1 MEMNDAEFIVS
12 ELTKR
17 GESIGVAESITGGH
31 LSGALIDIAG
41 ASNIFAGGIVAYSN
55 QLKISDLKVSPELLD
70 EFGAVSIEVAQAMAL
85 GAKAKFAATWGLST
99 TGVAGPGPHNG
110 REAGT
115 LWIGIAGPGVLTAI
129 NPAISNEFPSEL
141 SRNQVRSESVAGAL
155 MAFARILNPGTN

>member
-1 MEMNDAEFIVS
+1 MNDAEFIVS

-55 QLKISDLKVSPELLD
+55 LLKISDLKVSPELLD

-85 GAKAKFAATWGLST
+85 GAKDKFAATWGLST

-115 LWIGIAGPGVLTAI
+115 VWIGIAGPGVLTSI
-129 NPAISNEFPSEL
+129 NPVISSDLN
-141 SRNQVRSESVAGAL
+141 RNQVRSESVAGAL
-155 MAFARILNPGTN
+155 MAFARILNPRTN

>member
-1 MEMNDAEFIVS
+1 MNYAEFIVS

-17 GESIGVAESITGGH
+17 GENIGVAESITGGH

-55 QLKISDLKVSPELLD
+55 QLKITDLNLAPELFD
-70 EFGAVSIEVAQAMAL
+70 QFGAASAEVAQAMAS
-85 GAKAKFAATWGLST
+85 GAKSKFAATWGLST

-110 REAGT
+110 RPAGT
-115 LWIGIAGPGVLTAI
+115 VWIGIAGPGVLTAI
-129 NPAISNEFPSEL
+129 NPVISSKFLSEM

-155 MAFARILNPGTN
+155 MAFARILNPTKI

>member
-1 MEMNDAEFIVS
+1 MNYAEFIVS

-55 QLKISDLKVSPELLD
+55 QLKITDLNLAPELFD
-70 EFGAVSIEVAQAMAL
+70 QFGAASAEVAQAMAS
-85 GAKAKFAATWGLST
+85 GAKSKFAATWGLST

-110 REAGT
+110 RPAGT
-115 LWIGIAGPGVLTAI
+115 VWIGIAGPSVLTAI
-129 NPAISNEFPSEL
+129 NPVISSEL

-155 MAFARILNPGTN
+155 MAFARILNPTKI

>member
-1 MEMNDAEFIVS
+1 MNDAEFIVS

-17 GESIGVAESITGGH
+17 SESIGVAESITGGH

-55 QLKISDLKVSPELLD
+55 LLKISDLKVAPELLD

-85 GAKAKFAATWGLST
+85 GAKDKFAATWGLST

-115 LWIGIAGPGVLTAI
+115 VWIGIAGPGVLTSI
-129 NPAISNEFPSEL
+129 NPVISSDLN
-141 SRNQVRSESVAGAL
+141 RNQVRSESVAGAL
-155 MAFARILNPGTN
+155 MAFARILNPRTN

>member
-1 MEMNDAEFIVS
+1 MNDAEFIVS

-55 QLKISDLKVSPELLD
+55 LLKISDLKVSPDLLD

-85 GAKAKFAATWGLST
+85 GAKDKFAATWGLST

-110 REAGT
+110 RPVGT
-115 LWIGIAGPGVLTAI
+115 VWIGIAGPGVLTAI
-129 NPAISNEFPSEL
+129 NPVISSEL

>member
-1 MEMNDAEFIVS
+1 MNDAEFIVS

-41 ASNIFAGGIVAYSN
+41 ASNVFAGGIVAYSN
-55 QLKISDLKVSPELLD
+55 QLKITDLNVAPELLD
-70 EFGAVSIEVAQAMAL
+70 QFGAASAEVAQAMAS
-85 GAKAKFAATWGLST
+85 GAQSRFAATWGLST

-110 REAGT
+110 RPAGT
-115 LWIGIAGPGVLTAI
+115 VWIGIAGPGVLTAI
-129 NPAISNEFPSEL
+129 NPVISSEM

-155 MAFARILNPGTN
+155 MAFARILNPTKI

>member
-55 QLKISDLKVSPELLD
+55 LLKISDLKVSPELLD
-70 EFGAVSIEVAQAMAL
+70 EFGAVSIEVAQAMAV
-85 GAKAKFAATWGLST
+85 GAKEKFAATWGLST

-115 LWIGIAGPGVLTAI
+115 VWIGIAGPGVLTSV
-129 NPAISNEFPSEL
+129 NPVISSDLN
-141 SRNQVRSESVAGAL
+141 RNQVRSESVAGAL
-155 MAFARILNPGTN
+155 MAFARILNPRTN

>member
-1 MEMNDAEFIVS
+1 MNDAEFIVS

-110 REAGT
+110 LEAGT
-115 LWIGIAGPGVLTAI
+115 VWIGIAGPGVLTSI
-129 NPAISNEFPSEL
+129 NPVISSDLN
-141 SRNQVRSESVAGAL
+141 RNQVRSESVAGAL
-155 MAFARILNPGTN
+155 MAFARILNPRTN

>member
-1 MEMNDAEFIVS
+1 MNDAEFIVS

-55 QLKISDLKVSPELLD
+55 LLKISDLKVSPELLD

-85 GAKAKFAATWGLST
+85 GAKDKFAATWGLST
-99 TGVAGPGPHNG
+99 TGVAGPGLHNG

-115 LWIGIAGPGVLTAI
+115 LWIGIAVPGVLTAI
-129 NPAISNEFPSEL
+129 NPAISSEL
-141 SRNQVRSESVAGAL
+141 NRNQVRSESVAGAL
-155 MAFARILNPGTN
+155 MAFARILNPRTN

>member
-1 MEMNDAEFIVS
+1 MNNAEFIVS

-17 GESIGVAESITGGH
+17 GESIGVAESISGGH

-55 QLKISDLKVSPELLD
+55 LLKVSDLNVSPELLD

-85 GAKAKFAATWGLST
+85 GAKDKFAATWGLST

-110 REAGT
+110 RPAGT
-115 LWIGIAGPGVLTAI
+115 VWIGIAGPGVLTAI
-129 NPAISNEFPSEL
+129 NPVISSEL

-155 MAFARILNPGTN
+155 MAFARILNPTKI

>member
-1 MEMNDAEFIVS
+1 MNDAEFIVS

-17 GESIGVAESITGGH
+17 GESVGVAESITGGH

-55 QLKISDLKVSPELLD
+55 LLKISDLNVSPELLD
-70 EFGAVSIEVAQAMAL
+70 EFGAVSIEVAKAMAV

-110 REAGT
+110 RPAGT
-115 LWIGIAGPGVLTAI
+115 VWIGIAGPGVLTAI
-129 NPAISNEFPSEL
+129 NPVISSEL

>member
-1 MEMNDAEFIVS
+1 MNDAEFIVS

-115 LWIGIAGPGVLTAI
+115 LWIGIAGPGVLTSI
-129 NPAISNEFPSEL
+129 NPAISSEL

>member
-1 MEMNDAEFIVS
+1 MNDAEFIVS

-31 LSGALIDIAG
+31 LSGALIDIDG
-41 ASNIFAGGIVAYSN
+41 ASNIFAGGLVAYSN
-55 QLKISDLKVSPELLD
+55 LLKISDVKVSPELLD

-85 GAKAKFAATWGLST
+85 GAKEKFAATWGLST

-115 LWIGIAGPGVLTAI
+115 VWIGIAGPGVLTAI
-129 NPAISNEFPSEL
+129 NPAISSDLN
-141 SRNQVRSESVAGAL
+141 RNQVRSESVAGAL

>member
-1 MEMNDAEFIVS
+1 MNDAEFIVS

-31 LSGALIDIAG
+31 LSGSLIDIAG

-55 QLKISDLKVSPELLD
+55 LLKISDLNVSPELLD
-70 EFGAVSIEVAQAMAL
+70 EFGAVSIEVAKAMAV
-85 GAKAKFAATWGLST
+85 GAKSKFAATWGLST

-110 REAGT
+110 RPAGT
-115 LWIGIAGPGVLTAI
+115 VWIGIAGPGVLTAI
-129 NPAISNEFPSEL
+129 NPVISSEL

-155 MAFARILNPGTN
+155 MAFARILNPTKI

>member
-55 QLKISDLKVSPELLD
+55 LLKISDLKVSPELLD
-70 EFGAVSIEVAQAMAL
+70 EFGAVSNEVAQAMAL
-85 GAKAKFAATWGLST
+85 GAKDKFAATWGLST

-129 NPAISNEFPSEL
+129 YPAISSEL
-141 SRNQVRSESVAGAL
+141 NRNQVRSESVAGAL

>member
-1 MEMNDAEFIVS
+1 MNDAEFIVS

-55 QLKISDLKVSPELLD
+55 LLKISDLNVSPDLLD
-70 EFGAVSIEVAQAMAL
+70 EFGAVSIEVAKAMAV
-85 GAKAKFAATWGLST
+85 GAQSKFAATWGLST

-115 LWIGIAGPGVLTAI
+115 VWIGIAGPGVLTAI
-129 NPAISNEFPSEL
+129 NPVISSEL

-155 MAFARILNPGTN
+155 MAFARILNPTKI

>member
-1 MEMNDAEFIVS
+1 MNDAEFIVS

-55 QLKISDLKVSPELLD
+55 LLKISDLNVSPDLLD
-70 EFGAVSIEVAQAMAL
+70 EFGAVSIEVAKAMAV
-85 GAKAKFAATWGLST
+85 GAQSKFAATWGLST

-110 REAGT
+110 RPAGT
-115 LWIGIAGPGVLTAI
+115 VWIGIAGPGVLTAI
-129 NPAISNEFPSEL
+129 NPVISSEL
-141 SRNQVRSESVAGAL
+141 SRNQVRNESVAGAL
-155 MAFARILNPGTN
+155 MAFARILSPTKI

>member
-1 MEMNDAEFIVS
+1 MNEAEFIVS

-31 LSGALIDIAG
+31 LSGALIDISG

-55 QLKISDLKVSPELLD
+55 LLKISDLNVSPELLD
-70 EFGAVSIEVAQAMAL
+70 EFGAASAEVAQAMAS
-85 GAKAKFAATWGLST
+85 GAQSKFAATWGLST

-115 LWIGIAGPGVLTAI
+115 VWIGIAGPGVLTAI
-129 NPAISNEFPSEL
+129 NPVISSEL

-155 MAFARILNPGTN
+155 MAFARILNPTKI

>member
-1 MEMNDAEFIVS
+1 MNDAEFIVS

-55 QLKISDLKVSPELLD
+55 LLKISDLNVSPDLLD
-70 EFGAVSIEVAQAMAL
+70 EFGAVSIEVAKAMAV
-85 GAKAKFAATWGLST
+85 GAQSKFAATWGLST

-110 REAGT
+110 RPAGT
-115 LWIGIAGPGVLTAI
+115 VWIGIAGPGVLTAI
-129 NPAISNEFPSEL
+129 NPVISSEL

-155 MAFARILNPGTN
+155 MAFARILSPTKI

>member
-1 MEMNDAEFIVS
+1 MNDAEFIVS

-55 QLKISDLKVSPELLD
+55 LLKISDLKVSPELLD

-85 GAKAKFAATWGLST
+85 GAKDKFAATWGLST

-110 REAGT
+110 REAGQSG
-115 LWIGIAGPGVLTAI
+115 LG
-129 NPAISNEFPSEL
+129 
-141 SRNQVRSESVAGAL
+141 
-155 MAFARILNPGTN
+155 

>member
-1 MEMNDAEFIVS
+1 MNDAEFIVS

-55 QLKISDLKVSPELLD
+55 LLKISDLKVSPELLD

-115 LWIGIAGPGVLTAI
+115 LWIGIAGPGLLTAI
-129 NPAISNEFPSEL
+129 NPVISSEL

>member
-1 MEMNDAEFIVS
+1 MNDAEFIVS

-55 QLKISDLKVSPELLD
+55 LLKISDLKVSPELLD
-70 EFGAVSIEVAQAMAL
+70 EFGAVSIEVAKAMAV
-85 GAKAKFAATWGLST
+85 GAQSKFAATWGLST

-110 REAGT
+110 RPAGT
-115 LWIGIAGPGVLTAI
+115 VWIGIAGPGVLTAI
-129 NPAISNEFPSEL
+129 NPVISSEL

-155 MAFARILNPGTN
+155 MAFARILNPTKI

>member
-1 MEMNDAEFIVS
+1 MNDAEFIVS

-115 LWIGIAGPGVLTAI
+115 VWIGIAGPGVLTSI
-129 NPAISNEFPSEL
+129 NPVISSDLN
-141 SRNQVRSESVAGAL
+141 RNQVRSESVAGAL
-155 MAFARILNPGTN
+155 MAFARILNPRTN

>member
-12 ELTKR
+12 ELTTR

-55 QLKISDLKVSPELLD
+55 LLKISDLKVSPELLD

-85 GAKAKFAATWGLST
+85 GAKDKFAATWGLST

-129 NPAISNEFPSEL
+129 NPAISSEL
-141 SRNQVRSESVAGAL
+141 NRNQVRSESVAGAL
-155 MAFARILNPGTN
+155 MAFARILNPRTN